1 MATLMQLLERLEA
14 LKTSFRP
21 PDGERVLKVLNAL
34 SGRGFPDAASL
45 VRFHEALLFLRAYP
59 HSRAVHRVAGRL
71 LDGFHRRVSALREQ
85 GVDLSE
91 MEEPE
96 ISGIA
101 GTGLSAVFSYGVAR
115 HLARRHHTAVEIDPD
130 YYQKADAMGRALAR
144 LLPLLEE
151 DSLVEAVV
159 PYREWLRRACGDRGS
174 LRWLLERLSRTE
186 SCPRRAAEIYDSLE
200 LLLRWELDNSRATR
214 TRGRLPVRKVFVHQ
228 GPLLRRSDVSLDREL
243 ASPPLPVTRL
253 SRAEGEKI
261 LALAR
266 DTSAVRYRELHGF
279 TFGEAARVLR
289 AEAGR
294 GVTIYVMGVPPLWRL
309 PLRAYHGGVFFKNG
323 VPVGYVEGLSLFE
336 RMEVGFNLYYTF
348 REGESAWLYARTLR
362 LFRQL
367 FGISCFAID
376 PYQIGYRNEEAI
388 ESGAFWFYRKLGF
401 RPVAPEQA
409 ALCAREE
416 EKLRRY
422 SAYRSRARALRNLAK
437 TPMIYEF
444 SRVCSGD
451 WDRFQVRNLGLA
463 VQRRMQKVYGGD
475 ADRMRGAAAKSVAG
489 ALGVAVEDWP
499 PPAREAFENLALVL
513 NLIPELARWSSAE
526 KVAAARVLRAKGGRD
541 EARYLKLMQQHSRLR
556 AAFLRLGSRA

>member
-71 LDGFHRRVSALREQ
+71 LDGFHHRVSALREQ

-115 HLARRHHTAVEIDPD
+115 HLARRHRTAVEIDPD

-159 PYREWLRRACGDRGS
+159 PYREWLREACGDRGS

-228 GPLLRRSDVSLDREL
+228 GPLL
-243 ASPPLPVTRL
+243 
-253 SRAEGEKI
+253 
-261 LALAR
+261 
-266 DTSAVRYRELHGF
+266 AVRYRELHGF

-437 TPMIYEF
+437 SPMIYEF

-451 WDRFQVRNLGLA
+451 WDRFQVRNLGIGTGF
-463 VQRRMQKVYGGD
+463 RCGISD
-475 ADRMRGAAAKSVAG
+475 
-489 ALGVAVEDWP
+489 
-499 PPAREAFENLALVL
+499 
-513 NLIPELARWSSAE
+513 
-526 KVAAARVLRAKGGRD
+526 
-541 EARYLKLMQQHSRLR
+541 
-556 AAFLRLGSRA
+556 